1 MGLYIYNCNSFVIK
15 NDCTIHIYYISRKI
29 SVLMW
34 MPQTD
39 RPHCILKNYS
49 ILHLVCASAPSQCS
63 LYHDSHLRCFPLLS
77 QLSRSNSPLAN
88 HASMLAHLRSLY
100 HNDAMIAAMN
110 VPSRNNM
117 LITKSTFISVL
128 FRFLMF
134 SKTPVE

>member
-15 NDCTIHIYYISRKI
+15 NDCTINIYYISRKI

-49 ILHLVCASAPSQCS
+49 ILHIVCASAPSQCS
-63 LYHDSHLRCFPLLS
+63 LY
-77 QLSRSNSPLAN
+77 

-110 VPSRNNM
+110 VPSRINM